1 MMNKLILSLGQKA
14 QSRKW
19 LPRLTFC
26 LLPLTFLVLLF
37 SCQHSDPSK
46 GKTVFNINLDE
57 GLTSLDPAF
66 CRNQNTTWMDN
77 QLYNGLVQVDDSLNI
92 QPCVAKSWQVSK
104 DGLIYTFHLRNDVYF
119 HDDPLFKD
127 GKGRKAVAADFVY
140 SFGRLIDPKVASS
153 GSWIFSDKVDGKQS
167 FTALND
173 STFLIKLKQPFPP
186 LISLLTAQYADVV
199 PHEVV
204 DFYGKD
210 FRNHPIGTGPF
221 KFKYW

>member
-37 SCQHSDPSK
+37 SCQHGDPSK

-92 QPCVAKSWQVSK
+92 QPCVAKS
-104 DGLIYTFHLRNDVYF
+104 
-119 HDDPLFKD
+119 
-127 GKGRKAVAADFVY
+127 
-140 SFGRLIDPKVASS
+140 
-153 GSWIFSDKVDGKQS
+153 
-167 FTALND
+167 
-173 STFLIKLKQPFPP
+173 
-186 LISLLTAQYADVV
+186 
-199 PHEVV
+199 
-204 DFYGKD
+204 
-210 FRNHPIGTGPF
+210 
-221 KFKYW
+221 